1 MIPLITKSLFRG
13 LRNFKLRLFFAIFL
27 IFTTAMTGVLLREFS
42 DNAEGLYLD
51 IYDETNL
58 ADIIVET
65 DSWMYPEDLFLDACL
80 EVNKNSGNLRVEKCE
95 TRISVEGR
103 FERSD
108 GVWIPALVYGHVSN
122 SDVTQLFPNG
132 NFPVDNHVDG
142 VIDIILDNHVVEQ
155 LDVKEGD
162 LFLLDINNEVN
173 EFRVKSSGSSPLH
186 LFFSSMESF
195 IPPQDGEFAV
205 IYMDA
210 DLLAD
215 IMGVERDMR
224 NLMFIDM
231 KGTPQYDLQNTR
243 EDEGVDLRVVKDIL
257 AKELKSSN
265 VEIFQ
270 VLDRGNIY
278 SVELLRQDLGGAQSI
293 APTMVVVLSFV
304 SGFVLAISMDRIIMA
319 QRREI
324 GTLRVLGVGNNKLIR
339 SYVSL
344 AVIIGFIGSV
354 VGIIVGYVLSEK
366 MVDFYFGFWG
376 IPTKM
381 LEKQHN
387 FISMLEVGLFIVAV
401 VSVSSFV
408 IVRRAGKVSPLEFLR
423 PEVKQS
429 SSKFLNKYVMIFP
442 MSVRI
447 GLRSTLRKPRRLFLT
462 VIALGFAMLLTG
474 GWLMTMSSMFDYY
487 GTTIEES
494 ENWDARL
501 YFSPDIYP
509 KIYDEIHENNLE
521 YEFVTM
527 LEGRPH
533 NGDDM
538 FLIWGLSDSLN
549 SDDGNGMHKFRLS
562 DGNYPVS
569 NQEDINVIIDK
580 GSASILN
587 WNVGDVVKIEIM
599 GKIIDVKITGL
610 SDELERTVW
619 MYDNEL
625 ADILNME
632 IYNVVMVRGA
642 YEDIGNLVSYSQII
656 YYDDYANA
664 FNESMENFTS
674 IFVVFILIGMSIAVA
689 VLLNTLI
696 INITERDQEFATMSV
711 LGFNRRFLTKV
722 LIVENVVIGILGGIV
737 GVIASITTGEFLVSQ
752 FVTWA
757 FYFEQT
763 VRLDVSLAIFGFVLV
778 TSLLSSLYGYW
789 RIRNIDIVEKSRF
802 E

>member
-1 MIPLITKSLFRG
+1 
-13 LRNFKLRLFFAIFL
+13 
-27 IFTTAMTGVLLREFS
+27 
-42 DNAEGLYLD
+42 
-51 IYDETNL
+51 
-58 ADIIVET
+58 
-65 DSWMYPEDLFLDACL
+65 
-80 EVNKNSGNLRVEKCE
+80 
-95 TRISVEGR
+95 
-103 FERSD
+103 
-108 GVWIPALVYGHVSN
+108 
-122 SDVTQLFPNG
+122 
-132 NFPVDNHVDG
+132 
-142 VIDIILDNHVVEQ
+142 
-155 LDVKEGD
+155 
-162 LFLLDINNEVN
+162 
-173 EFRVKSSGSSPLH
+173 
-186 LFFSSMESF
+186 
-195 IPPQDGEFAV
+195 
-205 IYMDA
+205 
-210 DLLAD
+210 
-215 IMGVERDMR
+215 
-224 NLMFIDM
+224 
-231 KGTPQYDLQNTR
+231 
-243 EDEGVDLRVVKDIL
+243 
-257 AKELKSSN
+257 
-265 VEIFQ
+265 
-270 VLDRGNIY
+270 
-278 SVELLRQDLGGAQSI
+278 
-293 APTMVVVLSFV
+293 
-304 SGFVLAISMDRIIMA
+304 
-319 QRREI
+319 
-324 GTLRVLGVGNNKLIR
+324 
-339 SYVSL
+339 
-344 AVIIGFIGSV
+344 
-354 VGIIVGYVLSEK
+354 
-366 MVDFYFGFWG
+366 
-376 IPTKM
+376 
-381 LEKQHN
+381 
-387 FISMLEVGLFIVAV
+387 
-401 VSVSSFV
+401 
-408 IVRRAGKVSPLEFLR
+408 
-423 PEVKQS
+423 
-429 SSKFLNKYVMIFP
+429 
-442 MSVRI
+442 
-447 GLRSTLRKPRRLFLT
+447 
-462 VIALGFAMLLTG
+462 
-474 GWLMTMSSMFDYY
+474 MTMSSMFDYY

-711 LGFNRRFLTKV
+711 LGFSRRFLTKV